1 MATDALPIK
10 RISFDFI
17 PEKFNNPLYLTK
29 NVKKNLKSVLHIL
42 T

>member
-1 MATDALPIK
+1 MATDTLPIK
-10 RISFDFI
+10 RTRFDFT

-29 NVKKNLKSVLHIL
+29 NVKKILKIVLHIL